1 MDAIEPFDYS
11 DLQPFSM
18 GYLPGYLTDRY
29 DEEASMCQSRA
40 QGRIEQTTVDLLR
53 ETVTGYDS
61 VYPKSSSVDP
71 TWEDATYALFPVWM
85 LHTKYNDEDLL
96 FAMNGQTGRLIGD
109 LPVDKGKVVFQFL
122 IVFLPVLAVLIAI
135 ICLFLLK

>member
-1 MDAIEPFDYS
+1 
-11 DLQPFSM
+11 
-18 GYLPGYLTDRY
+18 
-29 DEEASMCQSRA
+29 MCQSRA